1 MMPREDP
8 NRKATIRFPVLS
20 FGTDGSLL
28 ALGSLDR
35 ITRCTKQGYKN
46 GFYNGLLLIDAD
58 GDEFRV
64 VNAQRVRTL
73 PPKNFGEFL
82 GSISG
87 NPRWQ
92 VELEFEPGFSRV
104 SFDEIKRLI
113 LNAFEKDRTWDG
125 MPDFETFRDQIAT
138 SPSLERVFTVFK
150 TFNLLHS

>member
-1 MMPREDP
+1 
-8 NRKATIRFPVLS
+8 
-20 FGTDGSLL
+20 
-28 ALGSLDR
+28 
-35 ITRCTKQGYKN
+35 
-46 GFYNGLLLIDAD
+46 LLLIDAD

>member
-138 SPSLERVFTVFK
+138 SPSLERVFAVFK
-150 TFNLLHS
+150 TFNLLYS

>member
-1 MMPREDP
+1 MPREDP

-113 LNAFEKDRTWDG
+113 LNAFEKDRTWDE

-138 SPSLERVFTVFK
+138 SPSLERVFAVFK
-150 TFNLLHS
+150 TFNLLYS

>member
-125 MPDFETFRDQIAT
+125 MP
-138 SPSLERVFTVFK
+138 
-150 TFNLLHS
+150 